1 MGLLDILNSIQ
12 NTLPPG
18 GMPGGMPTGPRGPGA
33 PGSGAQSQGM
43 SPIAKALLALL
54 AAYAV
59 KNMQRSDST
68 PTQTGG
74 KASGAPGGAP
84 SGGGALG
91 GAATGTILNGG
102 LGDLLKQLQ
111 DAGQGEAAK
120 SWVGTG
126 QNKAISPSDLGSA
139 LGTDTLNQLT
149 GETGMS
155 RDQLLAGL
163 SQHLPRLVDQLTPD
177 GRLPTDSEAARLL

>member
-1 MGLLDILNSIQ
+1 
-12 NTLPPG
+12 
-18 GMPGGMPTGPRGPGA
+18 
-33 PGSGAQSQGM
+33 
-43 SPIAKALLALL
+43 
-54 AAYAV
+54 
-59 KNMQRSDST
+59 MQRSDST

-84 SGGGALG
+84 SGGGALGDVLGGVLGGGSPGGGGPGGGLGDILKGPLGGILGGALG

>member
-1 MGLLDILNSIQ
+1 VLGGVLGGGSPGGGGPGGGLGDILKGP
-12 NTLPPG
+12 LG
-18 GMPGGMPTGPRGPGA
+18 G
-33 PGSGAQSQGM
+33 
-43 SPIAKALLALL
+43 IL
-54 AAYAV
+54 
-59 KNMQRSDST
+59 
-68 PTQTGG
+68 
-74 KASGAPGGAP
+74 
-84 SGGGALG
+84 GGALG